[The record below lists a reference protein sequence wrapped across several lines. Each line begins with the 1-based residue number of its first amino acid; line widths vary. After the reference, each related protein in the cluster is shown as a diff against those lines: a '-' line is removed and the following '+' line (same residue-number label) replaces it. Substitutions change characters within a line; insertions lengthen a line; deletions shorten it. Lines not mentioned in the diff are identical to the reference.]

1 LENHVQALDRIH
13 VMEAAHRIDQR
24 LKSIMVTHV
33 RLAHQVHDELIYVVP
48 DGLVTTVA
56 TIAYEEMRTP
66 SWWGV
71 GLPLD
76 AEVKVGKNYGELSE
90 VQLKVA

>member
-1 LENHVQALDRIH
+1 MD
-13 VMEAAHRIDQR
+13 AAKRIDDR
-24 LKSIMVTHV
+24 LKAIMITDI

-56 TIAYEEMRTP
+56 EIAHQEMRTP
-66 SWWGV
+66 AWWGR

-76 AEVKVGKNYGELSE
+76 AEVKVGQNYGNVKEI
-90 VQLKVA
+90 QL